1 MKTTTHFLLAVLAIV
16 GVFSLAPAQSA
27 FAQSNPRYINLGS
40 NAVGALYT
48 PDSGS
53 YSHVGIIV
61 GHPTSNSLGCGT
73 TWAARGFMALCLNP
87 RYGVSHEDAIRWE
100 TIILDVRAAVNA
112 LKGQTGITKVVLV
125 GASGGGPLMSF
136 YQDVAENG
144 QSVCQGLGK
153 LVECGNNLAGL
164 PPADG
169 LILNDSIPGYGV
181 NSIRSI
187 NGAVTNDHAIL
198 NNNRA
203 PNINPNLDPFNPK
216 NGYNPNGSSNY
227 SPNFQKRYFEAQ
239 ADRMNVLI
247 DEALAKL
254 REIEASGNPTDDASF
269 IVPRGDN
276 ARLSELDLS
285 IQHGTVKPRKL
296 LKNDGTIQDC
306 CKVESVRIPQPED
319 AANNASYSNG
329 TLFLTVRS
337 FLSLRSIR
345 AWNSMDGLDI
355 DSVNNVTVDH
365 LRRITVPLLIFTSG
379 GHYFISDNEIHYEN
393 AASADKDFVV
403 TEGAAHTGPPC
414 VPCEK
419 VPGQYSNSAINQLNY
434 MVNWLNQPGRF

>member
-1 MKTTTHFLLAVLAIV
+1 MT
-16 GVFSLAPAQSA
+16 
-27 FAQSNPRYINLGS
+27 
-40 NAVGALYT
+40 
-48 PDSGS
+48 
-53 YSHVGIIV
+53 
-61 GHPTSNSLGCGT
+61 
-73 TWAARGFMALCLNP
+73 LCFNP
-87 RYGVSHEDAIRWE
+87 RYGVSHENAISWE
-100 TIILDVRAAVNA
+100 TIILDVRSAVNA
-112 LKGQTGITKVVLV
+112 LRSQPGITKIVLV
-125 GASGGGPLMSF
+125 GASGGGPLMTT

-144 QSVCQGLGK
+144 PSVCQGLDK

-169 LILNDSIPGYGV
+169 IILNDSVPGYGV
-181 NSIRSI
+181 NAIRSI
-187 NGAVTNDHAIL
+187 NGAVTNDRGIL
-198 NNNRA
+198 KYNQPPR
-203 PNINPNLDPFNPK
+203 INSNLDPFNPK

-227 SPNFQKRYFEAQ
+227 SANFQKKYFEAQ
-239 ADRMNVLI
+239 ADRMNILI
-247 DEALAKL
+247 DEALSKL
-254 REIEASGNPTDDASF
+254 HEIEASDDPTDDAPF

-285 IQHGTVKPRKL
+285 IHHATVSPRKL
-296 LKNDGTIQDC
+296 LKNDGTIEDC
-306 CKVESVRIPQPED
+306 CIVESVRLPQPED
-319 AANNASYSNG
+319 AANNASYSDG

-365 LRRITVPLLIFTSG
+365 LQRITVPLLIVTSG
-379 GHYFISDNEIHYEN
+379 GHYFIRDNEIHYEN

-419 VPGQYSNSAINQLNY
+419 FPGQYANSAINQMNY
-434 MVNWLNQPGRF
+434 MVNWLNKPGRF

>member
-1 MKTTTHFLLAVLAIV
+1 MKTITHLLAVLAIFSA
-16 GVFSLAPAQSA
+16 FSLAPSQSA

-53 YSHVGIIV
+53 YSNVGIIV
-61 GHPTSNSLGCGT
+61 GHPTSNSLQCGT
-73 TWAARGFMALCLNP
+73 AWASRGFMTLCFNP
-87 RYGVSHEDAIRWE
+87 RYGVSHENAISWE
-100 TIILDVRAAVNA
+100 TIILDVRSAVNA
-112 LKGQTGITKVVLV
+112 LKSQPGITKIVLV
-125 GASGGGPLMSF
+125 GASGGGPLMTT

-144 QSVCQGLGK
+144 PSVCQGPDK
-153 LVECGNNLAGL
+153 LIECGNNLAGL
-164 PPADG
+164 PRADG
-169 LILNDSIPGYGV
+169 IILNDSIPGYGV
-181 NSIRSI
+181 NAIRSV
-187 NGAVTNDHAIL
+187 NGAVTNDRAIL
-198 NNNRA
+198 NNNR
-203 PNINPNLDPFNPK
+203 PPRINPNLDPFSPK
-216 NGYNPNGSSNY
+216 NGFNPSGSSNY
-227 SPNFQKRYFEAQ
+227 SANFQKKYFEAQ
-239 ADRMNVLI
+239 ADRMNRLI

-254 REIEASGNPTDDASF
+254 REIEASDDPTDDAPF

-285 IQHGTVKPRKL
+285 IHHATVSPRKL

-306 CKVESVRIPQPED
+306 CIVESVRIPQPED
-319 AANNASYSNG
+319 AANNASYSDG

-379 GHYFISDNEIHYEN
+379 GHYFIRDNEIHYEN

-419 VPGQYSNSAINQLNY
+419 FPGQYGNSAINQMNY
-434 MVNWLNQPGRF
+434 MVNWLNKPGRF

>member
-1 MKTTTHFLLAVLAIV
+1 MKSTTYLLAVLAIFS
-16 GVFSLAPAQSA
+16 VFSLAPSQSA

-53 YSHVGIIV
+53 YSNVGIIV
-61 GHPTSNSLGCGT
+61 GHPTSNSLQCGT
-73 TWAARGFMALCLNP
+73 AWASRGFMTLCFNP
-87 RYGVSHEDAIRWE
+87 RYGVSHENAISWE
-100 TIILDVRAAVNA
+100 TIILDVRSAVNA
-112 LKGQTGITKVVLV
+112 LKSQPGITKIVLV
-125 GASGGGPLMSF
+125 GASGGGPLMTT

-144 QSVCQGLGK
+144 PSVCQGPDK
-153 LVECGNNLAGL
+153 LIECGNNLAGL
-164 PPADG
+164 PRADG
-169 LILNDSIPGYGV
+169 IILNDSIPGYGV
-181 NSIRSI
+181 NAIRSV
-187 NGAVTNDHAIL
+187 NGAVTNDRAIL
-198 NNNRA
+198 NNNR
-203 PNINPNLDPFNPK
+203 PPRINPNLDPFSPK
-216 NGYNPNGSSNY
+216 NGFNPNGSSNY
-227 SPNFQKRYFEAQ
+227 SPNFQKKYFEAQ
-239 ADRMNVLI
+239 ADRMNILI

-254 REIEASGNPTDDASF
+254 REIEASDDPTDDAPF

-285 IQHGTVKPRKL
+285 IHHATVSPRKL

-306 CKVESVRIPQPED
+306 CIVESVRIPQPED
-319 AANNASYSNG
+319 AANNASYSDG

-379 GHYFISDNEIHYEN
+379 GHYFIRDNEIHYEN
-393 AASADKDFVV
+393 AASVDKDFVV

-419 VPGQYSNSAINQLNY
+419 FPGQYGNSAINQMNY
-434 MVNWLNQPGRF
+434 MVNWLSKPGRF

>member
-1 MKTTTHFLLAVLAIV
+1 MKTTAQLLAVLTIV
-16 GVFSLAPAQSA
+16 IVSFLAPYHWA
-27 FAQSNPRYINLGS
+27 FAQNPRYINLGS

-53 YSHVGIIV
+53 YSSIGIIV
-61 GHPTSNSLGCGT
+61 GHPTSNSLQCGPA
-73 TWAARGFMALCLNP
+73 WASRGFMTLCFNP
-87 RYGVSHEDAIRWE
+87 RYGVSHENAISWE
-100 TIILDVRAAVNA
+100 TIILDVRSAINA
-112 LKGQTGITKVVLV
+112 LKSQPGITKIVLV
-125 GASGGGPLMSF
+125 GASGGGPLMTT

-144 QSVCQGLGK
+144 PSVCQGIEK
-153 LVECGNNLAGL
+153 LVECDPKALTGL
-164 PPADG
+164 PRADG
-169 LILNDSIPGYGV
+169 IILNDSIPGYGV
-181 NSIRSI
+181 NAIRSV
-187 NGAVTNDHAIL
+187 NGAVTNDRAIL
-198 NNNRA
+198 KNNQSPR
-203 PNINPNLDPFNPK
+203 INPNLDPFNPK

-227 SPNFQKRYFEAQ
+227 SPNFQKKYFEAQ

-247 DEALAKL
+247 DEALATL
-254 REIEASGNPTDDASF
+254 HEIQASSDPTDDAPF

-285 IQHGTVKPRKL
+285 IHHATVKPRKL

-306 CKVESVRIPQPED
+306 CIVESVRIPQPED
-319 AANNASYSNG
+319 ADNNASFSDG

-345 AWNSMDGLDI
+345 AWNSFDGLDI

-365 LRRITVPLLIFTSG
+365 IRRITVPLLIFTSG
-379 GHYFISDNEIHYEN
+379 GHYFIRDNEIHYEN

-419 VPGQYSNSAINQLNY
+419 FPGQYGNSAINQMNY
-434 MVNWLNQPGRF
+434 MVNWLNKPGRF

>member
-1 MKTTTHFLLAVLAIV
+1 MKTTAKLLAVLTIV
-16 GVFSLAPAQSA
+16 IVSFLAPYHWA
-27 FAQSNPRYINLGS
+27 FAQNPRYINLGS

-53 YSHVGIIV
+53 YSSIGIIV
-61 GHPTSNSLGCGT
+61 GHPTSNSLQCGPA
-73 TWAARGFMALCLNP
+73 WASRGFMTLCFNP
-87 RYGVSHEDAIRWE
+87 RYGVSHENAISWE
-100 TIILDVRAAVNA
+100 TIILDVRSAINA
-112 LKGQTGITKVVLV
+112 LKSQPGITKIVLV
-125 GASGGGPLMSF
+125 GASGGGPLMTT

-144 QSVCQGLGK
+144 PSVCQGIEK
-153 LVECGNNLAGL
+153 LVECDPKALTGL
-164 PPADG
+164 PRADG
-169 LILNDSIPGYGV
+169 IILNDSIPGYGV
-181 NSIRSI
+181 NAIRSV
-187 NGAVTNDHAIL
+187 NGAVTNDRAIL
-198 NNNRA
+198 KNNQSPR
-203 PNINPNLDPFNPK
+203 INPNLDPFNPK

-227 SPNFQKRYFEAQ
+227 SPNFQKKYFEAQ

-247 DEALAKL
+247 DEALATL
-254 REIEASGNPTDDASF
+254 HEIQASSDPTDDAPF

-285 IQHGTVKPRKL
+285 IHHATVKPRKL

-306 CKVESVRIPQPED
+306 CIVESVRIPQPED
-319 AANNASYSNG
+319 ADNNASFSDG

-345 AWNSMDGLDI
+345 AWNSFDGLDI

-365 LRRITVPLLIFTSG
+365 IRRITVPLLIFTSG
-379 GHYFISDNEIHYEN
+379 GHYFIRDNEIHYEN

-419 VPGQYSNSAINQLNY
+419 FPGQYGNSAINQMNY
-434 MVNWLNQPGRF
+434 MVNWLNKPGRF

>member
-1 MKTTTHFLLAVLAIV
+1 
-16 GVFSLAPAQSA
+16 
-27 FAQSNPRYINLGS
+27 
-40 NAVGALYT
+40 
-48 PDSGS
+48 
-53 YSHVGIIV
+53 
-61 GHPTSNSLGCGT
+61 
-73 TWAARGFMALCLNP
+73 MALCFNP
-87 RYGVSHEDAIRWE
+87 RYGVSHENAISWE
-100 TIILDVRAAVNA
+100 TIILDVRSAVNA
-112 LKGQTGITKVVLV
+112 LKSQPGITKIVLV
-125 GASGGGPLMSF
+125 GASGGGPLMTT

-144 QSVCQGLGK
+144 QSVCQGPDK

-164 PPADG
+164 PRADG
-169 LILNDSIPGYGV
+169 IILNDSIPGYGV

-187 NGAVTNDHAIL
+187 NGAVTNDRAIL
-198 NNNRA
+198 NNNR
-203 PNINPNLDPFNPK
+203 PPHINPNLDPFNPN

-227 SPNFQKRYFEAQ
+227 SQNFQKKYFEAQ

-254 REIEASGNPTDDASF
+254 RDIEASEDPTDDAPF

-285 IQHGTVKPRKL
+285 IHHATVSPRKL

-306 CKVESVRIPQPED
+306 CIVESVRIPQPED
-319 AANNASYSNG
+319 AGNNASYSDG

-345 AWNSMDGLDI
+345 AWNSFDGLDI

-379 GHYFISDNEIHYEN
+379 GHYFIRDNEIHYEN

-419 VPGQYSNSAINQLNY
+419 FPGQYSNSAINQMNY
-434 MVNWLNQPGRF
+434 MVNWLNKPGRF

>member
-1 MKTTTHFLLAVLAIV
+1 MKTTAYVLAMLTIV
-16 GVFSLAPAQSA
+16 SVLSFDPSHSV

-53 YSHVGIIV
+53 YSNVGIIV
-61 GHPTSNSLGCGT
+61 GHPTSNSLQCGPA
-73 TWAARGFMALCLNP
+73 WASRGFMTLCFNP
-87 RYGVSHEDAIRWE
+87 RYGVSHENAISWE
-100 TIILDVRAAVNA
+100 TIILDVRSAVNA
-112 LKGQTGITKVVLV
+112 LKSQPGITKIVLV
-125 GASGGGPLMSF
+125 GASGGGPLMTT

-144 QSVCQGLGK
+144 PSVCQGLDK

-169 LILNDSIPGYGV
+169 IILNDSIPGYGV
-181 NSIRSI
+181 NAIRSI
-187 NGAVTNDHAIL
+187 NGAVTNDNAIL
-198 NNNRA
+198 NNNR
-203 PNINPNLDPFNPK
+203 PPRINPNLDPFNPK

-227 SPNFQKRYFEAQ
+227 SQDFQKKYFEAQ
-239 ADRMNVLI
+239 ANRMNILI
-247 DEALAKL
+247 DEALTKL
-254 REIEASGNPTDDASF
+254 HEIEASADPTDDAPF

-285 IQHGTVKPRKL
+285 IHHATVSPRKL
-296 LKNDGTIQDC
+296 LKNDGTIEDC
-306 CKVESVRIPQPED
+306 CIVESVRLPQPED
-319 AANNASYSNG
+319 AANNASFSDG

-345 AWNSMDGLDI
+345 AWNSFTGLDI

-379 GHYFISDNEIHYEN
+379 AHYFIRDNEIHYEN

-403 TEGAAHTGPPC
+403 TEGGAHTGPPC

-419 VPGQYSNSAINQLNY
+419 FPGQYSNSAINQMNY
-434 MVNWLNQPGRF
+434 MVNWLNKPGRF